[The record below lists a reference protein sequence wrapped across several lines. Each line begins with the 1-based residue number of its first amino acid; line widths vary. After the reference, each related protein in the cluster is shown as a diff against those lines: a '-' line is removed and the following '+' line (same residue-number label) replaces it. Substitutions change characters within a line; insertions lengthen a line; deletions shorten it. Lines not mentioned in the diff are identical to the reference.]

1 MNEVLSNLGTSLG
14 ESTYVYAPDYVDL
27 QTVINLLRAPVIKTS
42 YRLYIL
48 NQDENI
54 NREIPE
60 EDIIFSE
67 GSYSENY
74 ENGQRRNLNISLN
87 NSEGKYTPSV
97 NNIWI
102 NTRFRLDVGVS
113 STYYTDTYWFPRG
126 IYVLGNPSADRGSS
140 DKKINLNLLDKFAY
154 L

>member
-48 NQDENI
+48 NQDETI

-87 NSEGKYTPSV
+87 NLSNFSSF
-97 NNIWI
+97 II
-102 NTRFRLDVGVS
+102 N
-113 STYYTDTYWFPRG
+113 
-126 IYVLGNPSADRGSS
+126 
-140 DKKINLNLLDKFAY
+140 
-154 L
+154 